1 MVGSGGGKCP
11 SKSIAVERRG
21 GVDQSLCSRRGS
33 ELLDHMFFY
42 FCLFFNFILRMLIS
56 ALRRKAYLLTICI
69 PQVWPEILLLQ

>member
-11 SKSIAVERRG
+11 SKSITVERRG

-42 FCLFFNFILRMLIS
+42 FCLFFNFIS